1 MPVETKTRD
10 TNEKPPTS
18 AFVTNGRAGVDSI
31 NGNKQMGVFAGGQVY
46 LDPVLMRKDITMVH
60 VNFQPCART
69 HWHKHEGG
77 QLLKVTAGSGWV
89 CDQGEKPRKISVGDI
104 IWCPPNGIHWHGAD
118 DGSFMSHE
126 AISFGGLEWYDPVTD
141 EVYAAKK

>member
-10 TNEKPPTS
+10 TGEKPPTS

-31 NGNKQMGVFAGGQVY
+31 NGTKQMGVFAGGQVY
-46 LDPVLMRKDITMVH
+46 LDPILMRKDITIVH
-60 VNFQPCART
+60 VNFEPCART

-89 CDQGEKPRKISVGDI
+89 CDQGEKPRRISVGDI
-104 IWCPPNGIHWHGAD
+104 IWCPPDGIHWHGAD
-118 DGSFMSHE
+118 DGTFMSHE
-126 AISFGGLEWYDPVTD
+126 AISFGRLDWYDPVTD
-141 EVYAAKK
+141 EVYAAKT